1 MTLIFSRL
9 CTRYR
14 GVQCHSCDVL
24 NQVSRDAMSFIDP
37 TKNQFARYFIP
48 NFEGIKH
55 GIYCTFENRY
65 SSRET
70 IFIFKLNTRNFSSCG
85 RDGGEEM
92 KQVTLSQVTN

>member
-48 NFEGIKH
+48 NFEGIKR
-55 GIYCTFENRY
+55 GIFILSKTDIFHVKRY
-65 SSRET
+65 SY
-70 IFIFKLNTRNFSSCG
+70 IN
-85 RDGGEEM
+85 
-92 KQVTLSQVTN
+92 